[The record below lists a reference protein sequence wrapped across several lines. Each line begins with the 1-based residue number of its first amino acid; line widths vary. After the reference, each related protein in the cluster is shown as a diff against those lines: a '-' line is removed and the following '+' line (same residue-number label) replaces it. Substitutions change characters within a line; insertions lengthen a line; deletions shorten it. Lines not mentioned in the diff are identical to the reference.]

1 MTEKELK
8 KLTKVEL
15 LDIGLVQGIELD
27 SNNTKSDLV
36 KQIAAFFIEEE
47 TFHEADT
54 NKDGV
59 ISAEEAAAFKEL
71 QRKRNLGYC

>member
-8 KLTKVEL
+8 KLTKVKL